1 MKRAAAAGLCAA
13 LLCGMCA
20 PAYAADTAKPAQTT
34 TTAQTEVKAPVKLSF
49 DTLEKTVREGNVS
62 IRSYQQ
68 TVESAEK
75 TDVSDQYIN
84 KYFNLSQQIDAYD
97 KQISSLKKSRDS
109 IEDTDLRKTITAQI
123 SVLQATRD
131 SLYQQYKD
139 LDDDEDDA
147 KDEQKKTVDSTR
159 RQMQNNADTI
169 CLSAENNYIYLASM
183 QYSLAQTER
192 SLQQL
197 DRSIAQTKKQVA
209 LGIATKN
216 TLSGLESQREL
227 LAAQQK
233 SAQTSADSLANTLA
247 IQCGYPTGTEIT
259 IESLPEVTA
268 EQLASIDYETDLAE
282 ALKNSY
288 SIWSADDSVRK
299 ASDDY
304 ENDVTN
310 NLHAYEAAK
319 IQRDATEESV
329 KSSFRKLY
337 KTMQEK
343 NTAMI
348 AAQTDLAQAQKTFAV
363 SQLQYKRGMI
373 SRIKFEEAQDTYTT
387 AQETAENART
397 GLLTAYNN
405 YQWAK
410 RGVMTSA
417 S

>member
-34 TTAQTEVKAPVKLSF
+34 TTAQTELKAPVKLSF

-109 IEDTDLRKTITAQI
+109 IKDSDLRKTITAQI

-169 CLSAENNYIYLASM
+169 CLSAENNYISLASM

-192 SLQQL
+192 SLQQF

-247 IQCGYPTGTEIT
+247 IQCGYPTGTELT

-343 NTAMI
+343 NTAMT

-363 SQLQYKRGMI
+363 SQLQYNRGMI

>member
-75 TDVSDQYIN
+75 TDVSDQYVN
-84 KYFNLSQQIDAYD
+84 KYFSLSQQIDAYD

-109 IEDTDLRKTITAQI
+109 IKDTDLRKTITAQI

-169 CLSAENNYIYLASM
+169 CLSAENNYISLASM

-233 SAQTSADSLANTLA
+233 SAQTSADSLANMLA

-310 NLHAYEAAK
+310 NLYAYEAAK

-343 NTAMI
+343 NTAMT
-348 AAQTDLAQAQKTFAV
+348 AAQTDLTQAQKTFAV
-363 SQLQYKRGMI
+363 SQLQYNRGMI

>member
-109 IEDTDLRKTITAQI
+109 IKDADLRKTIPAQI

-131 SLYQQYKD
+131 SLYQQYKG

-169 CLSAENNYIYLASM
+169 CLSAENNYISLASM

-209 LGIATKN
+209 PGIATKN

-268 EQLASIDYETDLAE
+268 EQLASINYETDLAE

-343 NTAMI
+343 NTAMT

-363 SQLQYKRGMI
+363 SQLQYNRGMI
-373 SRIKFEEAQDTYTT
+373 SRIRFEEAQDTYTT

>member
-34 TTAQTEVKAPVKLSF
+34 TTAQTEVKAPVKLTF

-68 TVESAEK
+68 TVESTEK

-109 IEDTDLRKTITAQI
+109 IEDTDLRRTITAQI

-131 SLYQQYKD
+131 SLYQQYKG
-139 LDDDEDDA
+139 LNDDEDDA

-169 CLSAENNYIYLASM
+169 CLSAENNYISLASM

-247 IQCGYPTGTEIT
+247 IQCGYPTGTKIT

-343 NTAMI
+343 NTAMT

-363 SQLQYKRGMI
+363 SQLQYNRGMI

-397 GLLTAYNN
+397 DLLTAYNN

>member
-34 TTAQTEVKAPVKLSF
+34 TTAQTEVKAPVKLTF

-109 IEDTDLRKTITAQI
+109 IEDADLRRTITAQI

-131 SLYQQYKD
+131 SLYQQYKG

-169 CLSAENNYIYLASM
+169 CLSAENNYISLASM

-247 IQCGYPTGTEIT
+247 IQCGYSTGTKIT

-319 IQRDATEESV
+319 IQRDATKESV

-343 NTAMI
+343 ITAMT

-363 SQLQYKRGMI
+363 SQLQYNRGMI

-397 GLLTAYNN
+397 DLLTAYNN

>member
-34 TTAQTEVKAPVKLSF
+34 TTAQTELKAPVKLSF

-75 TDVSDQYIN
+75 TDVSDQYVN

-97 KQISSLKKSRDS
+97 KQISNLKKSRDS
-109 IEDTDLRKTITAQI
+109 IEDADLRKTITAQI

-169 CLSAENNYIYLASM
+169 CLSAENNYISLASM

-209 LGIATKN
+209 LGIATQN

-343 NTAMI
+343 NTAMT

-363 SQLQYKRGMI
+363 SQLQYNRGMI

>member
-34 TTAQTEVKAPVKLSF
+34 TTAQTEVKAPAKLTF

-75 TDVSDQYIN
+75 TDVSDQYVN

-109 IEDTDLRKTITAQI
+109 IEDADLRKTITAQI

-169 CLSAENNYIYLASM
+169 CLSAENNYISLASM

-259 IESLPEVTA
+259 IESLPEVTV

-343 NTAMI
+343 NTAMT

-363 SQLQYKRGMI
+363 SQLQYNRGMI

>member
-75 TDVSDQYIN
+75 TDVSDQYVN
-84 KYFNLSQQIDAYD
+84 KYFSLSQQIDAYD

-131 SLYQQYKD
+131 SLYQQYRD

-169 CLSAENNYIYLASM
+169 CLSAENNYISLASM

-268 EQLASIDYETDLAE
+268 VQLASIDYETDLAE

-343 NTAMI
+343 NTAMT

-363 SQLQYKRGMI
+363 SQLQYNRGMI

>member
-75 TDVSDQYIN
+75 TDVSDQYVN
-84 KYFNLSQQIDAYD
+84 KYFSLSQQIDAYD

-109 IEDTDLRKTITAQI
+109 IEDADLRKTITAQI

-169 CLSAENNYIYLASM
+169 CLSAENNYISLASM

-343 NTAMI
+343 NTAMT

-363 SQLQYKRGMI
+363 SQLQYNRGMI

>member
-20 PAYAADTAKPAQTT
+20 PAYAADTTAAQTAAAAQTT
-34 TTAQTEVKAPVKLSF
+34 VQTPVRLTF

-97 KQISSLKKSRDS
+97 RQIRELKKSRDGITDTALLAS
-109 IEDTDLRKTITAQI
+109 INAQI
-123 SVLQATRD
+123 KLLQAQRE
-131 SLYQQYKD
+131 SLHRQYND

-147 KDEQKKTVDSTR
+147 KDEQKNTVNSTR

-169 CLSAENNYIYLASM
+169 CMSAENNYISLASM

-197 DRSIAQTKKQVA
+197 DRTIAQTKKQVA

-216 TLSGLESQREL
+216 TLSGLQSQREL

-233 SAQTSADSLANTLA
+233 SAQTSADSLRNTLA

-259 IESLPEVTA
+259 IEALPGVTN
-268 EQLASIDYETDLAE
+268 EQLAAIDYEKDLAA
-282 ALKNSY
+282 ALENSY
-288 SIWSADDSVRK
+288 SIWSANDSVRK

-343 NTAMI
+343 ITAMA
-348 AAQTDLAQAQKTFAV
+348 AAQGDLTQAQKTFAV
-363 SQLQYKRGMI
+363 SELQYKRGMI
-373 SRIKFEEAQDTYTT
+373 SRLKYEEAQDTYTT

-397 GLLTAYNN
+397 DLLTAYNN
-405 YQWAK
+405 YEWAT
-410 RGVMTSA
+410 RGVMSSA
-417 S
+417 N

>member
-20 PAYAADTAKPAQTT
+20 PAYAADTAAAQTT
-34 TTAQTEVKAPVKLSF
+34 TTAQTAVQTPVKLTF

-75 TDVSDQYIN
+75 TDVTDQYIN
-84 KYFNLSQQIDAYD
+84 QYFNLSQQIDAYD
-97 KQISSLKKSRDS
+97 KQIKDLKKSRDGITDTNLLNS
-109 IEDTDLRKTITAQI
+109 INAQI
-123 SVLQATRD
+123 KVLQAQRD
-131 SLYQQYKD
+131 SLQQQYDD

-147 KDEQKKTVDSTR
+147 KDEQKNTVNSTR

-169 CLSAENNYIYLASM
+169 CMSAENNYISLASM

-197 DRSIAQTKKQVA
+197 DRNIAQTKKQVA

-216 TLSGLESQREL
+216 TLSGLQSQREL

-233 SAQTSADSLANTLA
+233 SAQTSADSLKNTLA

-259 IESLPEVTA
+259 IEALPSVTD
-268 EQLASIDYETDLAE
+268 EQLAAIDYEKDLAA
-282 ALKNSY
+282 ALENSY
-288 SIWSADDSVRK
+288 SIWSANDSVRK

-304 ENDVTN
+304 ENNVTN

-329 KSSFRKLY
+329 KSSFRQLY

-343 NTAMI
+343 ITAMA
-348 AAQTDLAQAQKTFAV
+348 AAQGDLTQAQKTFAV
-363 SQLQYKRGMI
+363 SELQYKRGMI
-373 SRIKFEEAQDTYTT
+373 SRLKYEEAQDTYTT
-387 AQETAENART
+387 AQETAEDART
-397 GLLTAYNN
+397 DLLTAYNN
-405 YQWAK
+405 YEWAT
-410 RGVMTSA
+410 RGVMSSA
-417 S
+417 N

>member
-109 IEDTDLRKTITAQI
+109 IKDSDLRKTITAQI

-169 CLSAENNYIYLASM
+169 CLSAENNYISLASM

-197 DRSIAQTKKQVA
+197 DRSIAQTKKQIA

-343 NTAMI
+343 NTAMT

-363 SQLQYKRGMI
+363 SQLQYNRGMI

-387 AQETAENART
+387 PRETAENART
-397 GLLTAYNN
+397 DLLTAYNN

>member
-75 TDVSDQYIN
+75 TDVSDQYVN
-84 KYFNLSQQIDAYD
+84 KYFSLSQQIDAYD

-169 CLSAENNYIYLASM
+169 CLSAENNYISLASM

-343 NTAMI
+343 NTAMT

-363 SQLQYKRGMI
+363 SQLQYNRGMI

>member
-20 PAYAADTAKPAQTT
+20 PAYAADTAKPAQIT
-34 TTAQTEVKAPVKLSF
+34 TTAQTEVKAPVKLTF

-75 TDVSDQYIN
+75 TDVSDQYVN

-169 CLSAENNYIYLASM
+169 CLSAENNYISLASM

-209 LGIATKN
+209 LGIATQN

-343 NTAMI
+343 NTAMT
-348 AAQTDLAQAQKTFAV
+348 AAQTDLAQAQKAFAV
-363 SQLQYKRGMI
+363 SQLQYNRGMI

-397 GLLTAYNN
+397 DLLTAYNN

>member
-34 TTAQTEVKAPVKLSF
+34 TTAQTEMKAPVKLTF

-109 IEDTDLRKTITAQI
+109 IKDADLRKTITAQI
-123 SVLQATRD
+123 SVLRATRD
-131 SLYQQYKD
+131 SLYQQYKN

-169 CLSAENNYIYLASM
+169 CLSAENNYISLASM

-216 TLSGLESQREL
+216 TLSG

-268 EQLASIDYETDLAE
+268 EQLASIDYETDLVE

-343 NTAMI
+343 NTAMT

-363 SQLQYKRGMI
+363 SQLQYNRGMI
-373 SRIKFEEAQDTYTT
+373 SRLKYEEAQDTYTT

-397 GLLTAYNN
+397 DLLTAYNN

>member
-1 MKRAAAAGLCAA
+1 MKRASAAGLCAA

-75 TDVSDQYIN
+75 TDVSDQYVN
-84 KYFNLSQQIDAYD
+84 KYFSLSQQIDAYD

-109 IEDTDLRKTITAQI
+109 ITDSDLRKTITAQI

-131 SLYQQYKD
+131 SLYQQYKN

-169 CLSAENNYIYLASM
+169 CLSAANNYISLASM

-343 NTAMI
+343 NTAMT

-363 SQLQYKRGMI
+363 SQLQYNRGMI

>member
-34 TTAQTEVKAPVKLSF
+34 TTAQTEVKVPVKLSF

-109 IEDTDLRKTITAQI
+109 IKDTDLRKTITAQI

-169 CLSAENNYIYLASM
+169 CLSAENNYISLASM

-233 SAQTSADSLANTLA
+233 SAQTSADSLANTIA

-343 NTAMI
+343 NTAMT

-363 SQLQYKRGMI
+363 SQLQYNRGMI

-397 GLLTAYNN
+397 DLLTAYNN
-405 YQWAK
+405 YEWAK
-410 RGVMTSA
+410 RGVMSSA
-417 S
+417 N